1 MAVPVPVS
9 DPLPRKFGRYQL
21 FDRIGRGGMAEIY
34 LARAQLEAGVAR
46 LIVVK
51 QIHAQL
57 SGDPTFSK
65 AFVDEAKL
73 CAGLRHANIAQVV
86 DLGRSDPGD
95 GALLFMAM
103 EYVEGLDLT
112 QLLRKLSQKKVPLP
126 PEFAVFIVR
135 EVLSALDFAHR
146 ATSDAGVPLG
156 LVHRD
161 VSPSN
166 VLLSFEGEVKLCDF
180 GIAKATNEDP
190 APSEAI
196 KSLRAKVVGKSAYM
210 APEHASGESL
220 DARAD
225 VFAAGILLWEL
236 CSGRRLYKGTE
247 AEMLAM
253 AQRGEIP
260 PLTTPLP
267 NLSRLQHEVLDRAL
281 SKDRAQRFPTARAF
295 GDALDAWAAESRLL
309 ASQIRFG
316 AFLEEHVGL
325 DEVALRRQKERAAA
339 ALEMGPPVVMEPIG
353 RASRPTPMPAPQ
365 MPASQMPAPQAGA
378 DVSGLAV
385 SGESPLGDYT
395 VPNQKSLP
403 ELERESAE
411 HARASSLPSVPTG
424 AFRKAENAPGP
435 QSSKIPWLL
444 GGLLAL
450 VLAAAAAFFATR

>member
-1 MAVPVPVS
+1 MAVPATGQEV
-9 DPLPRKFGRYQL
+9 LPRKFGRYQL

-34 LARAQLEAGVAR
+34 LARAQLDAGVAR

-86 DLGRSDPGD
+86 DLGRSDPED

-126 PEFAVFIVR
+126 VEFAVFVVR
-135 EVLSALDFAHR
+135 EVLAALDFAHR

-180 GIAKATNEDP
+180 GIAKATHEEGP
-190 APSEAI
+190 PSEAM
-196 KSLRAKVVGKSAYM
+196 KSLRSKVVGKSAYM
-210 APEHASGESL
+210 APEHASGEPL

-236 CSGRRLYKGTE
+236 CAGRRLYKGTE
-247 AEMLAM
+247 EEMLAM
-253 AQRGEIP
+253 AQRAEIP
-260 PLTTPLP
+260 PMPTALP
-267 NLSRLQHEVLDRAL
+267 NLERFSREVLDRAL
-281 SKDRAQRFPTARAF
+281 AKDREQRFPTARAF
-295 GDALDAWAAESRLL
+295 SEALDAWAAESRLL

-316 AFLEEHVGL
+316 GFLEDHIGL
-325 DEVALRRQKERAAA
+325 EEVALRRQKERAAA
-339 ALEMGPPVVMEPIG
+339 ALELGPPVVMQPIG
-353 RASRPTPMPAPQ
+353 RASRPTPEPAV
-365 MPASQMPAPQAGA
+365 
-378 DVSGLAV
+378 DVSALAA
-385 SGESPLGDYT
+385 SSETPLSDYT

-403 ELERESAE
+403 ELEKESAE
-411 HARASSLPSVPTG
+411 RARPSSLPSVPTG
-424 AFRKAENAPGP
+424 AFEKAAAPVPP
-435 QSSKIPWLL
+435 QRRSPPT
-444 GGLLAL
+444 GLWIASIL
-450 VLAAAAAFFATR
+450 VLIAGLAAFFALR